1 MKKMITDIM
10 LGIRKNPNKFVRR
23 FSVSLLTVNICSLLY
38 SLSCFFKVV
47 KWVNDDN
54 MTRFFTGELPV
65 QINGYLNGSS
75 QGFTV
80 FLVTMIALL
89 MTLWSFMWRHTD
101 IQREWVDDKC

>member
-38 SLSCFFKVV
+38 SLSYFFKVV

-80 FLVTMIALL
+80 FIVTMIALL
-89 MTLWSFMWRHTD
+89 MTLWSFMWRHT
-101 IQREWVDDKC
+101 KKNG

>member
-38 SLSCFFKVV
+38 SLSCFSKVV

-89 MTLWSFMWRHTD
+89 MTLWSFMWRHT
-101 IQREWVDDKC
+101 KKNG

>member
-10 LGIRKNPNKFVRR
+10 LGICKNPNKFVRR

-38 SLSCFFKVV
+38 SLSCFFKVA

-89 MTLWSFMWRHTD
+89 MTLWSFMWRHT
-101 IQREWVDDKC
+101 KKNG

>member
-1 MKKMITDIM
+1 MKKMITDI
-10 LGIRKNPNKFVRR
+10 LAGIRKNPNKFVRR

-47 KWVNDDN
+47 KWLNDDN

-80 FLVTMIALL
+80 FRSYNDRFIG
-89 MTLWSFMWRHTD
+89 D
-101 IQREWVDDKC
+101 IMVFYVETYKEKWVGDKR

>member
-1 MKKMITDIM
+1 
-10 LGIRKNPNKFVRR
+10 
-23 FSVSLLTVNICSLLY
+23 
-38 SLSCFFKVV
+38 
-47 KWVNDDN
+47 

-89 MTLWSFMWRHTD
+89 MTLWSFMWRHT
-101 IQREWVDDKC
+101 KKNG